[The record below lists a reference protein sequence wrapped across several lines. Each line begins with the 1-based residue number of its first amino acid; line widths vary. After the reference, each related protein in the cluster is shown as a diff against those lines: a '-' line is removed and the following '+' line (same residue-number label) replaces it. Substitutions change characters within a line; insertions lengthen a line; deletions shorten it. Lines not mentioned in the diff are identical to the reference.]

1 MDVHSDEHSKPNVLS
16 DTRSPK
22 NLHRQVENAAVA
34 GCQEDMIKSKQME
47 QHNRKLTDAAPV
59 MSNKDSYPSFIWCIA
74 KTGAN
79 VYALQTALN
88 WTCSKRGGNIN
99 CSPILAG
106 GVCYLPNNIQTH
118 SSWAFNAYFY
128 NNPREYDSCDFNGT
142 AILAYTDLS
151 MPIFLF
157 YLLSHYFF
165 MCISLWLMT
174 QKLFL
179 SLQDEIL
186 SLALD
191 QLWVENRHGCKTL
204 HHLLRMQT
212 FPE

>member
-1 MDVHSDEHSKPNVLS
+1 M
-16 DTRSPK
+16 T
-22 NLHRQVENAAVA
+22 
-34 GCQEDMIKSKQME
+34 KSKQME
-47 QHNRKLTDAAPV
+47 RHNRKLTDAAPV

-74 KTGAN
+74 KPGAN

-106 GVCYLPNNIQTH
+106 GVCYLPNTIQTH

-128 NNPREYDSCDFNGT
+128 NNPTEYDSCDFNGT

-157 YLLSHYFF
+157 YLLSHHFF
-165 MCISLWLMT
+165 MCISLWLMI
-174 QKLFL
+174 QKF
-179 SLQDEIL
+179 IY
-186 SLALD
+186 
-191 QLWVENRHGCKTL
+191 VRTGCNSIPCPGPVVGRK
-204 HHLLRMQT
+204 
-212 FPE
+212 